1 MSVRFLSVVMVL
13 GLAVGCTKRSAP
25 APSPAP
31 SPGPDAA
38 ANLAPESPPPA
49 PALTVDQLG
58 PYFETGPLAAALDAY
73 HAGENARA
81 ATIFDAYVLDR
92 DQDDERIRS
101 ASLLAL
107 LAHHDAGH
115 WQPTGERLDALAA
128 RWPLLGDYAS
138 FFAGSAHFGA
148 EQNLAAVASLERVG
162 PDSTLRG
169 RAVAL
174 RARALARLD
183 RGAEARALLE
193 LDLERE
199 ADQLSHWRLLA
210 DLHRAAGDPGPLHAS
225 LRELASRYPHLE
237 AGRVAHRSLGTKPGL
252 SLAQRL
258 GIARV
263 FHSRHAH
270 KKTVRALESLL
281 RDAPPGDNVW
291 CQATVMLG
299 RTLEKMKK
307 RPKAWPHFEAAL
319 RCEGDA
325 LATATFS
332 GGRNRLRAEA
342 YEAAESLLSHHLESF
357 GDRTTAD
364 DAALM
369 RADAARRAGHEDL
382 ADQRLLDQLRRWP
395 KGDMADAAAWALL
408 WPRISREAWA
418 EAVEMADR
426 ALELVPRERSYR
438 AEGRTAYWRAVAL
451 HELGRA
457 EEALAGWTDVLRA
470 YPLSWYALLAHE
482 RLARAGK
489 AEEAMAGVLGSVQ
502 VPADP
507 LARIPDALALSVRF
521 KKGVA
526 LARLG
531 LSRSARRE
539 FARLVPTG
547 DAGQRRAW
555 TWTLVAL
562 YDQVGAH
569 DLATSLARGEEP
581 WLGQTWPVG
590 TMRRLW
596 ELAHPLAYEQLVR
609 SWAQERKIT
618 PFWIWSIMREESS
631 FNPTIES
638 WANAV
643 GLMQI
648 IIPTAKALARGTTI
662 PPTKASLRKP
672 AVAIELGSKL
682 LAQLFAQ
689 HPSIP
694 LASTGYNAG
703 SRATARW
710 RRDFGHLELDRLVEH
725 ITYREARGYA
735 KRVSRSVARYSW
747 LYGGA
752 AAATDQGDGERP
764 GRAPALWTPGLDPPD
779 PR

>member
-1 MSVRFLSVVMVL
+1 MVL
-13 GLAVGCTKRSAP
+13 GLVAGCTKRSEAPPSPPTSPAPEPPEVQAP
-25 APSPAP
+25 AP
-31 SPGPDAA
+31 
-38 ANLAPESPPPA
+38 PPPA
-49 PALTVDQLG
+49 PVLTVDQLG
-58 PYFETGPLAAALDAY
+58 PYFETGPLAEALDAY

-81 ATIFDAYVLDR
+81 ATIFEAYALDR
-92 DQDDERIRS
+92 DEGDERVLS

-107 LAHHDAGH
+107 LAHHDAGRWH
-115 WQPTGERLDALAA
+115 PTGEGLDALAA

-138 FFAGSAHFGA
+138 FFAGSSHFGA
-148 EQNLAAVASLERVG
+148 ERNLDAVASLERVG

-174 RARALARLD
+174 RARALARLE

-193 LDLERE
+193 LDLER
-199 ADQLSHWRLLA
+199 DDNQLSHWRLLA
-210 DLHRAAGDPGPLHAS
+210 DLHRAAGSAGPLHAS
-225 LRELASRYPHLE
+225 LRELAARYPQLE
-237 AGRVAHRSLGTKPGL
+237 AGRVARRDLGKRPGL

-258 GIARV
+258 NIGRV
-263 FHSRHAH
+263 FQRRHAH
-270 KKTVRALESLL
+270 EKAVRALEAVL
-281 RDAPPGDNVW
+281 RDAPPGEDVW

-307 RPKAWPHFEAAL
+307 RAKAWPRFEAAL

-332 GGRNRLRAEA
+332 GGRNRLRAGRF
-342 YEAAESLLSHHLESF
+342 EAAESLFTHHLEAF

-369 RADAARRAGHEDL
+369 RADAARRAGHEAL
-382 ADQRLLDQLRRWP
+382 ADQRLLEQLQRWP
-395 KGDMADAAAWALL
+395 QGDMADAAAWALL
-408 WPRISREAWA
+408 WPRISREAWP
-418 EAVEMADR
+418 EAIEMADR

-457 EEALAGWTDVLRA
+457 EEAQAGWTDVLRA
-470 YPLSWYALLAHE
+470 YPLSWYALLAHD
-482 RLARAGK
+482 RLTRAGK
-489 AEEAMAGVLGSVQ
+489 AEEALSDILAKTE
-502 VPADP
+502 VPEDP
-507 LARIPDALALSVRF
+507 LARIPDALAQSLRF
-521 KKGVA
+521 RKGVA

-531 LSRSARRE
+531 LAKSARRE
-539 FARLVPTG
+539 FARLKPTG
-547 DAGQRRAW
+547 DEDQRRAW

-569 DLATSLARGEEP
+569 ELATSLARGQEP
-581 WLGQTWPVG
+581 WLGRTWPVG

-609 SWAQERKIT
+609 PWAEKRGIT
-618 PFWIWSIMREESS
+618 PYWIWSIMREESS

-648 IIPTAKALARGTTI
+648 ILPTAKALVRGTGI
-662 PPTKASLRKP
+662 PATKASLRKP
-672 AVAIELGSKL
+672 AVAVELGSKL
-682 LAQLFAQ
+682 LAQLLAQ

-735 KRVSRSVARYSW
+735 KRVSRSVARYTW
-747 LYGGA
+747 LYGSPAEG
-752 AAATDQGDGERP
+752 TPTGQGERP
-764 GRAPALWTPGLDPPD
+764 TPGPSLWTPGLDPPD